1 MIVTIKIKNQTWKI
15 EEIDNHE
22 FNDVDSDATLYFGQS
37 NAMKQTIYINK
48 NSSDEQKRQTLI
60 HELTHAFMHVYG
72 FGSITEQIPVEIMC
86 DFIGCYGDEIISI
99 ANMYCLETGLKKI
112 K

>member
-15 EEIDNHE
+15 EEIDSNE
-22 FNDVDSDATLYFGQS
+22 FKNTNSNAILYFGQTVY
-37 NAMKQTIYINK
+37 MEQTIYINK

-72 FGSITEQIPVEIMC
+72 FSSITEQIPVEIMC

-99 ANMYCLETGLKKI
+99 ANLYFLEKGLKKL